1 MIVEGGFPHSEI
13 SGSKPVRDSPNLIA
27 AYHVLHRLSA
37 PRHPPN
43 ALKTLDRYHYQCP
56 PLGRGSNHKDW
67 NGIDKKLV
75 ILLAN
80 VSNIHAVRPGCL
92 AAINFGDCSS
102 KSSPNTFFF
111 TMSNKPY
118 LQSEI
123 RILLWMN
130 LVPNGGARRD
140 RTDDLMLA
148 KHALYQLSY
157 GPLRKPPGGSSHRP
171 IRPRIHGRRWWAQAD
186 SNCRPHAYQ
195 ACALTN

>member
-56 PLGRGSNHKDW
+56 PLGRGSNHKGW

-92 AAINFGDCSS
+92 AAINSKDYSS

-118 LQSEI
+118 LQCGNTNSVVDEPGAKWWSQTGSN
-123 RILLWMN
+123 RRPHACKARALPAELW
-130 LVPNGGARRD
+130 P
-140 RTDDLMLA
+140 
-148 KHALYQLSY
+148 QL
-157 GPLRKPPGGSSHRP
+157 
-171 IRPRIHGRRWWAQAD
+171 GRRNTWWAWED
-186 SNCRPHAYQ
+186 LNFRPHAYQ
-195 ACALTN
+195 ARALTN

>member
-1 MIVEGGFPHSEI
+1 MMIVEGGFPHSEI

-92 AAINFGDCSS
+92 AAINSGDCSS

-148 KHALYQLSY
+148 KHALSQLSY
-157 GPLRKPPGGSSHRP
+157 GPNWDGVTHGGPGK
-171 IRPRIHGRRWWAQAD
+171 
-186 SNCRPHAYQ
+186 
-195 ACALTN
+195 T